1 MSVLTISDL
10 RKEFGDLVA
19 VDDVNFAVDDGEF
32 VSILG
37 PSGSGKS
44 TILRMIAGFE
54 TPTAGTIEIEG
65 ENVTAAPPFDREVN
79 MVFQSLALFP
89 HLTVAEN
96 IGYGLVESGVP
107 EDERRERIAEM
118 LEVVELSGYQDR
130 NIDQLSGG
138 EQQRVALARAIV
150 NEPKIVLFD
159 EPLASLDRKLRQ
171 HMQFELQRIQEET
184 GITFL
189 YVTHDQEVAM
199 AVSDRML
206 VLNDGEMEQLDSVET
221 IYDKP
226 ASKFVAQFIGDI
238 NLVPASIVEANG
250 TDVTVDSRGNRIHVS
265 DAAGRCV
272 DAVSLEEGA
281 DVSVGIRP
289 TGITLGDPDRE
300 DVFSV
305 RGEIQNRG
313 YAGDETVY
321 TIDTE
326 YGSFTANTED
336 RSYDIGDDVTVWWP
350 ADEVYLF
357 APETETASVS
367 DGGGEP

>member
-1 MSVLTISDL
+1 
-10 RKEFGDLVA
+10 
-19 VDDVNFAVDDGEF
+19 
-32 VSILG
+32 
-37 PSGSGKS
+37 
-44 TILRMIAGFE
+44 
-54 TPTAGTIEIEG
+54 
-65 ENVTAAPPFDREVN
+65 
-79 MVFQSLALFP
+79 
-89 HLTVAEN
+89 
-96 IGYGLVESGVP
+96 
-107 EDERRERIAEM
+107 
-118 LEVVELSGYQDR
+118 
-130 NIDQLSGG
+130 
-138 EQQRVALARAIV
+138 
-150 NEPKIVLFD
+150 
-159 EPLASLDRKLRQ
+159 
-171 HMQFELQRIQEET
+171 
-184 GITFL
+184 
-189 YVTHDQEVAM
+189 
-199 AVSDRML
+199 
-206 VLNDGEMEQLDSVET
+206 
-221 IYDKP
+221 
-226 ASKFVAQFIGDI
+226 
-238 NLVPASIVEANG
+238 
-250 TDVTVDSRGNRIHVS
+250 VTVDSRGNRIHVS